1 MIPALIGVKLNGIAS
16 VSKVFVFD
24 GRLGLEQVVK
34 SLGLAVK
41 SVVFLDRVEA
51 FFLQTFNICCGPLLD
66 PSKSFRIVFGSCSDH
81 FDIVIFAKN
90 SISRKI
96 LVS

>member
-51 FFLQTFNICCGPLLD
+51 FELQTF
-66 PSKSFRIVFGSCSDH
+66 SCSCTGQNP
-81 FDIVIFAKN
+81 IVALAMI
-90 SISRKI
+90 
-96 LVS
+96 